1 MGQKDGTAVDDQLDG
16 QNFFFFRSFIYFCF
30 YFFPLAKSGKT
41 GHLGVFC
48 AVGRERNEGRPKKF
62 HIVHHL
68 PIIAS
73 CGRIA
78 STNNNS
84 PAIFFQ
90 E

>member
-1 MGQKDGTAVDDQLDG
+1 LTVKT
-16 QNFFFFRSFIYFCF
+16 FFFFRSFINFCF

-62 HIVHHL
+62 HVVHHL

-78 STNNNS
+78 PTNNNS